1 MMLSVQIEFVAAPTI
16 AVTKIENKLVNIQV
30 MNIIDTVRLIALCV
44 IVVIIAVA
52 QRLFGSNSDRGSMIR
67 AGGDQT
73 SVPLPRTI
81 TDYHVK
87 ILEIQSVKGR
97 TKKDINRLMKSHRG
111 HITPWDKFVREDTDW
126 TSQSSPTY
134 LVAVY
139 DDGKIIAC
147 ARYFAY
153 MYRDEPK
160 PEPKDAQGKQRS
172 QLPNTSLAGSIANLP
187 YTGSMTTAEYPGE
200 YQRINFV
207 HVLPTYRGRGI
218 AKLLFDKLLEN
229 TRGNM
234 CLMVESDNVP
244 AMGLYNKYGF
254 KAVAKEEE
262 AVGSNKTKIFV
273 EMVLR
278 RN

>member
-1 MMLSVQIEFVAAPTI
+1 
-16 AVTKIENKLVNIQV
+16 
-30 MNIIDTVRLIALCV
+30 MNVIDTVKLIALCV
-44 IVVIIAVA
+44 VVVIIAIA
-52 QRLFGSNSDRGSMIR
+52 QRIFGFGYSGANATGTQYPRANASMTTSGS
-67 AGGDQT
+67 AEH
-73 SVPLPRTI
+73 VLPRDTSQ
-81 TDYHVK
+81 YSVK
-87 ILEIQSVKGR
+87 ILEIQSVKGK

-111 HITPWDKFVREDTDW
+111 HITPWDKFIREDTDW

-147 ARYFAY
+147 ARYFVY

-160 PEPKDAQGKQRS
+160 PEPKDALKPTQGTGT
-172 QLPNTSLAGSIANLP
+172 PNEQISDSLANLP
-187 YTGSMTTAEYPGE
+187 YTGSMTIAEYPGE

-244 AMGLYNKYGF
+244 AIGLYSKYGF
-254 KAVAKEEE
+254 KAVAKEKE
-262 AVGSNKTKIFV
+262 AVDAGLGPRPPGSEAGKTKIFV

-278 RN
+278 RD